1 MGDFDIWP
9 VCGLVLFYADG
20 SEWPGFEAQ
29 IETAI
34 YHGLHCKALLMDE
47 AAIAKF
53 TLHWVAVGFQT
64 IRNNSEMPTGLRSDC
79 FLYGDEK
86 SLQSRDEARSYVSLA
101 EPEET
106 AEPLKVHIK
115 HIAPTLFVRLTQ
127 RDLSGEAKRRPYR
140 HALEL
145 GLLRQA
151 ARHSRNAVG
160 EPDGIWPP
168 PARYM

>member
-1 MGDFDIWP
+1 MMEGASSEFPRGDS
-9 VCGLVLFYADG
+9 L
-20 SEWPGFEAQ
+20 WPGVVLRGWTRVARLRAQ

-53 TLHWVAVGFQT
+53 TLHWVAVGE
-64 IRNNSEMPTGLRSDC
+64 INVDELRNC

-86 SLQSRDEARSYVSLA
+86 SLQSRDEVRSYVWLA

-140 HALEL
+140 HASEP

-151 ARHSRNAVG
+151 ARQSRNAVG